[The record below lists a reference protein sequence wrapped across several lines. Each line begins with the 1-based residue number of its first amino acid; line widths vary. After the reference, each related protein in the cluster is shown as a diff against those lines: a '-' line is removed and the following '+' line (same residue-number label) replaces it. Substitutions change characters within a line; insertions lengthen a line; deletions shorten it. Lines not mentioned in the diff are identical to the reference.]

1 VSYRERQRLADI
13 QAAIDAIRS
22 HMLRGGLSDGLV
34 FDAVRIRLLEIG
46 EAVKALPAELRRV
59 VTEERIGDA
68 RPGPGIGHDHDRRIR
83 AGRDQT
89 RHRGTVR
96 RSSERRALAD
106 PPFACV
112 RERLHDQHLRP
123 GPAGPDSAHPQ
134 HLGPLRPAE
143 RLDRLD
149 AHAGQQRRDG
159 TDRILHEPAPQRS
172 CVPRIAF
179 RQVVPSGRLTR

>member
-68 RPGPGIGHDHDRRIR
+68 RPGPASVIITTTTASTGD
-83 AGRDQT
+83 APAATAPPVPPTAAFPALPQP
-89 RHRGTVR
+89 GT
-96 RSSERRALAD
+96 ACGAQPGCC
-106 PPFACV
+106 PP
-112 RERLHDQHLRP
+112 
-123 GPAGPDSAHPQ
+123 
-134 HLGPLRPAE
+134 
-143 RLDRLD
+143 
-149 AHAGQQRRDG
+149 
-159 TDRILHEPAPQRS
+159 S
-172 CVPRIAF
+172 CP
-179 RQVVPSGRLTR
+179 